1 MKTAL
6 YKKLSERGN
15 YVWHDLLSTIIKEY
29 NNKYHRTI
37 GMKPNNVNK
46 RNEKLVSNRIKRN
59 TKPRNEKMIPRK
71 FFVGEKVRISKYKG
85 IFSKRYLPNWTNEV
99 FTIHRVQPTVPE
111 TYILKDNAGEILL
124 GGFYGH
130 ELLKSYVG
138 DVYLVEKVLK
148 RKNDKL
154 YVRWIGF
161 DKSHDS
167 WISKTDLI

>member
-1 MKTAL
+1 
-6 YKKLSERGN
+6 
-15 YVWHDLLSTIIKEY
+15 
-29 NNKYHRTI
+29 
-37 GMKPNNVNK
+37 MKPNNVNK
-46 RNEKLVSNRIKRN
+46 RNEKLVLDRIKRD
-59 TKPRNEKMIPRK
+59 TKPRDEKMSPRK

-85 IFSKRYLPNWTNEV
+85 IFTKRYLPNWTNEV

-148 RKNDKL
+148 RKNYKL